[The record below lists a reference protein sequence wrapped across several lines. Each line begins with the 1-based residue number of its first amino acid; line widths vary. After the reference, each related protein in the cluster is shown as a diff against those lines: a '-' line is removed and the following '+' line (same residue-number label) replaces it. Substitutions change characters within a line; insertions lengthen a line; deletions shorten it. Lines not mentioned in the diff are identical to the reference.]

1 MIMKKTRI
9 QQCSTPLIITWGIF
23 SDGSCI
29 FWGREATFPILL
41 YITSYDFV
49 NKMFRILC

>member
-1 MIMKKTRI
+1 MVMKKTRI
-9 QQCSTPLIITWGIF
+9 QQCTPLITWGIF
-23 SDGSCI
+23 SDESCI
-29 FWGREATFPILL
+29 FWGRRATFLILL